1 MKLYKILHAIFLIAI
16 MISCSQETVINK
28 SITEKLNAPDT
39 KMCIDIVTEKSRTV
53 RPEIAK
59 WQIDIEL
66 LTPSDAVKSEDN
78 SETLRFSRIIG
89 GRITSTTFIN
99 VTTGNYKISVSGK
112 TENDVTILSG
122 KNDNFPVDTYEI
134 NTCTIEMKDTFD
146 NNSKSTDG
154 SGHLNV
160 TISGLNGLFTDGEDF
175 ILTYRK
181 LPESDNGTRITLNYE
196 NGTLTGKSEE
206 PIPAGSYKI
215 DITHDDETKTK
226 VNLVKDPVVN
236 IYPDATTDI
245 NWEWSYDSDKIN
257 ADHDLKDL
265 KIPVWNKNAD
275 RNNNV
280 GYIGAD
286 ALFAYPDMTDETF
299 VACDTDDAD
308 NMWVLTITDTTEET
322 TDEATT
328 VTNTYKL
335 KNLNTNNEYYFTSK
349 NTIEDFTI
357 ATLNL
362 NDYLDNP
369 DHDFE
374 DNEKAEIKEYF
385 GEDKM
390 NYLLLLVKDTNN
402 DEEDYK
408 TYIDSCYIKKL
419 PTKKDEP
426 LPAVP
431 VTSYSS
437 SENGEFWPNN
447 YWTISIAPQT
457 ITSIEVS
464 GTYLYIAGTRS
475 TNYLG
480 DINRSTSRH
489 LNSFA
494 SIYKGK
500 ISMGITIEISEDT
513 TILTNNNESQLCVTS
528 VTETNDII
536 NTYPYNTPILTLDI
550 GEYFTTDN
558 PKFIQTFLNGA
569 FKVSDM
575 YVKNNT
581 LYITA
586 GCVNYYQTYK
596 EFGSSDSDTTT
607 TTDSLCYSFG
617 GLFKY
622 TGISGFYVDEETS
635 EIKQPDKYSWN
646 DTTKKVTFPKIDLVY
661 GLDTNIQSQNEL
673 TTIQLEYHETEEFQE
688 YYALKGLMQAET
700 DDSPYFAGPRSIIPS
715 GNKLFIIDSGFYGEY
730 NQTEDESTGEKT
742 TIFTLQDKRNR
753 IFTFDTTSET
763 LSPTKVDDSISFDY
777 DYITETELTE
787 KDENENVISIPVSW

>member
-1 MKLYKILHAIFLIAI
+1 

-53 RPEIAK
+53 RPGIAK

-122 KNDNFPVDTYEI
+122 KNDNFPVDTNKI

-146 NNSKSTDG
+146 DNSKSADG

-175 ILTYRK
+175 ILKYRK
-181 LPESDNGTRITLNYE
+181 LSESDNGTRITLNYE
-196 NGTLTGKSEE
+196 NGTLTGESGE

-215 DITHDDETKTK
+215 EIPNSKNL
-226 VNLVKDPVVN
+226 NLVKDPVVN

-245 NWEWSYDSDKIN
+245 NWEWSYDKTQIN
-257 ADHDLKDL
+257 ADQDLKDL

-299 VACDTDDAD
+299 VACDTDDD
-308 NMWVLTITDTTEET
+308 DDMWVLTITDTTEET

-335 KNLNTNNEYYFTSK
+335 KNLNTNDEYYFTSE

-362 NDYLDNP
+362 NDYLDSP
-369 DHDFE
+369 DHEYND
-374 DNEKAEIKEYF
+374 DEKVAIKKYF

-402 DEEDYK
+402 DGIDYK
-408 TYIDSCYIKKL
+408 SYINSCYIKKL
-419 PTKKDEP
+419 PKEKGGA
-426 LPAVP
+426 LPTVP

-437 SENGEFWPNN
+437 SENREFWTNN
-447 YWTISIAPQT
+447 YWTISIVPQT

-464 GTYLYIAGTRS
+464 DTYLYIAGTRS
-475 TNYLG
+475 TSYLG
-480 DINRSTSRH
+480 DINRYTSRH
-489 LNSFA
+489 FNSFA

-513 TILTNNNESQLCVTS
+513 TILTNNNESELYVTS
-528 VTETNDII
+528 VTEMNG
-536 NTYPYNTPILTLDI
+536 YYHTPILTLDI

-558 PKFIQTFLNGA
+558 PDFIQTFLNGA

-596 EFGSSDSDTTT
+596 EFGSSDSNTTT

-635 EIKQPDKYSWN
+635 EIKQPDKYSW
-646 DTTKKVTFPKIDLVY
+646 DATIEKVTSPKIDLFY

-673 TTIQLEYHETEEFQE
+673 TTIQLDYSTTEQIPK
-688 YYALKGLMQAET
+688 YYALKGRMQAET
-700 DDSPYFAGPRSIIPS
+700 DDSQYFAGPRCIIPS
-715 GNKLFIIDSGFYGEY
+715 GDKLFIIDSGFYGKYEIATS
-730 NQTEDESTGEKT
+730 TEATPAITKT
-742 TIFTLQDKRNR
+742 VNFNLEDKRNR
-753 IFTFDTTSET
+753 IFTYDIKDDE
-763 LSPTKVDDSISFDY
+763 LSFNSLTKVDDSISFDY
-777 DYITETELTE
+777 DYITETELTDT
-787 KDENENVISIPVSW
+787 DEFGNIIPVSW

>member
-146 NNSKSTDG
+146 DNSKSTDG
-154 SGHLNV
+154 KGHLDV

-175 ILTYRK
+175 ILKYRK
-181 LPESDNGTRITLNYE
+181 LSESDNGTRITLNYE
-196 NGTLTGKSEE
+196 NGTLTGESGE

-215 DITHDDETKTK
+215 EIPNSKNL
-226 VNLVKDPVVN
+226 NLVKDPVVN

-245 NWEWSYDSDKIN
+245 NWEWSYDKTQIN
-257 ADHDLKDL
+257 ADQDLKDL
-265 KIPVWNKNAD
+265 KIPVWDKNAD
-275 RNNNV
+275 GNNNV

-335 KNLNTNNEYYFTSK
+335 KNLNTNDEYYFTSE

-362 NDYLDNP
+362 NDYLDSP
-369 DHDFE
+369 DHEYND
-374 DNEKAEIKEYF
+374 DEKVAIKKYF

-402 DEEDYK
+402 DGIDYK
-408 TYIDSCYIKKL
+408 SYINSCYIKKL
-419 PTKKDEP
+419 PKEKGGA
-426 LPAVP
+426 LPTVP

-437 SENGEFWPNN
+437 SENREFWTNN
-447 YWTISIAPQT
+447 YWTISIVPQT

-464 GTYLYIAGTRS
+464 DTYLYIAGTRS
-475 TNYLG
+475 TSYLG
-480 DINRSTSRH
+480 DINRYTSRH
-489 LNSFA
+489 FNSFA

-513 TILTNNNESQLCVTS
+513 TILTNNNESELYVTS
-528 VTETNDII
+528 VTEMNG
-536 NTYPYNTPILTLDI
+536 YYHTPILTLDI

-558 PKFIQTFLNGA
+558 PDFIQTFLNGA

-596 EFGSSDSDTTT
+596 EFGSSDSNTTT

-635 EIKQPDKYSWN
+635 EIKQPDKYSWD
-646 DTTKKVTFPKIDLVY
+646 DTIEKVTFPKIDLFY

-673 TTIQLEYHETEEFQE
+673 TTIQLDYHETEEFPE
-688 YYALKGLMQAET
+688 YYTLKGRMQAKT
-700 DDSPYFAGPRSIIPS
+700 DDSEYFAGPRCIIPS
-715 GNKLFIIDSGFYGEY
+715 GDKLFIIDSGFYGKYEIATS
-730 NQTEDESTGEKT
+730 TEATPAETTT
-742 TIFTLQDKRNR
+742 TIFNLEDKRNR
-753 IFTFDTTSET
+753 IFTFDIKDDELLFNS
-763 LSPTKVDDSISFDY
+763 LTKVDDSISFDY
-777 DYITETELTE
+777 DYITETKWT
-787 KDENENVISIPVSW
+787 KTDEDGNIIPVSW

>member
-1 MKLYKILHAIFLIAI
+1 MKLYKILHAIFLIVM

-146 NNSKSTDG
+146 DNSKSADG

-181 LPESDNGTRITLNYE
+181 LSESDNDTQIDLNYK
-196 NGTLTGKSEE
+196 NGTLTGESEE

-257 ADHDLKDL
+257 ADQDLKDL

-275 RNNNV
+275 GNNNV

-286 ALFAYPDMTDETF
+286 ALFAYPDMNDETF

-335 KNLNTNNEYYFTSK
+335 KNLNTNNEYYFTSE

-357 ATLNL
+357 AEIDLKPFLYPSPEMYEPEEEYQTAISKYNETMATLNTKFNTTGTKFKFL
-362 NDYLDNP
+362 FVLSSNDPGENNNQIYTCFIDRLAKEKTDLDNIILNYYNNTV
-369 DHDFE
+369 FSAYITE
-374 DNEKAEIKEYF
+374 YELSKLSKKNLSAIELAYENSSGLYLYVAETCPAANGNNITNLEHFNYYQNIYKIKITDISEELI
-385 GEDKM
+385 GSDKEG
-390 NYLLLLVKDTNN
+390 N
-402 DEEDYK
+402 
-408 TYIDSCYIKKL
+408 
-419 PTKKDEP
+419 PT
-426 LPAVP
+426 
-431 VTSYSS
+431 VTSPKFYSS
-437 SENGEFWPNN
+437 CSLDD
-447 YWTISIAPQT
+447 S
-457 ITSIEVS
+457 S
-464 GTYLYIAGTRS
+464 
-475 TNYLG
+475 
-480 DINRSTSRH
+480 
-489 LNSFA
+489 
-494 SIYKGK
+494 
-500 ISMGITIEISEDT
+500 
-513 TILTNNNESQLCVTS
+513 NELV
-528 VTETNDII
+528 
-536 NTYPYNTPILTLDI
+536 PILTLDI
-550 GEYFTTDN
+550 SKSFNGNENGEQFKFCNKAFKISDIYIKENGGEYN
-558 PKFIQTFLNGA
+558 
-569 FKVSDM
+569 
-575 YVKNNT
+575 
-581 LYITA
+581 LYATV
-586 GCVNYYQTYK
+586 GCVSYNPVASNHKYFSY
-596 EFGSSDSDTTT
+596 
-607 TTDSLCYSFG
+607 SLG
-617 GLFKY
+617 GLFKFDNVSAFSSEKDEY
-622 TGISGFYVDEETS
+622 GFENWNFSTTENLTYVGGLNENLGISDN
-635 EIKQPDKYSWN
+635 IKW
-646 DTTKKVTFPKIDLVY
+646 KILNAEGEPIFNTLI
-661 GLDTNIQSQNEL
+661 GLT
-673 TTIQLEYHETEEFQE
+673 
-688 YYALKGLMQAET
+688 QAET
-700 DDSPYFAGPRSIIPS
+700 DDSEYFAGPRCIIPS
-715 GNKLFIIDSGFYGEY
+715 GNRLFIIDSGFYGEY

-753 IFTFDTTSET
+753 IFTYDINDNK
-763 LSPTKVDDSISFDY
+763 LSLTKVDDSISFDY
-777 DYITETELTE
+777 DYITETKWT
-787 KDENENVISIPVSW
+787 KTDEDGNIIPVSW

>member
-1 MKLYKILHAIFLIAI
+1 MKLYKILHAIFLIVM

-154 SGHLNV
+154 KGHLDV

-181 LPESDNGTRITLNYE
+181 LSESDNGTRITLNYE
-196 NGTLTGKSEE
+196 NGTLTGESEK

-308 NMWVLTITDTTEET
+308 DMWVLTITDTTEET

-335 KNLNTNNEYYFTSK
+335 KNLNTNNEYYFTSE

-357 ATLNL
+357 AEIDLNPFLYPAREMYEPEEEYQTAISDYEKIMTTLNTQFNTTGTKFKFLFVLSSNDTEENNNQIYTCFIDSLAKEKVDSNKVTLVL
-362 NDYLDNP
+362 NGESVFSPYITQYELSDFSSKNLSAIELAYENSSGLYLYVAETCPAANGNNITNLEHFNYYQNIYKIKIIDIS
-369 DHDFE
+369 E
-374 DNEKAEIKEYF
+374 ELIGSDNEGNPTVISPKFYCS
-385 GEDKM
+385 
-390 NYLLLLVKDTNN
+390 
-402 DEEDYK
+402 
-408 TYIDSCYIKKL
+408 YIRDDS
-419 PTKKDEP
+419 
-426 LPAVP
+426 
-431 VTSYSS
+431 
-437 SENGEFWPNN
+437 
-447 YWTISIAPQT
+447 Q
-457 ITSIEVS
+457 S
-464 GTYLYIAGTRS
+464 GLI
-475 TNYLG
+475 
-480 DINRSTSRH
+480 
-489 LNSFA
+489 
-494 SIYKGK
+494 
-500 ISMGITIEISEDT
+500 
-513 TILTNNNESQLCVTS
+513 
-528 VTETNDII
+528 
-536 NTYPYNTPILTLDI
+536 PILTLDI
-550 GEYFTTDN
+550 SKSFNSNKGENEFKFCNEAFKISDIYIKENGGEYN
-558 PKFIQTFLNGA
+558 
-569 FKVSDM
+569 
-575 YVKNNT
+575 
-581 LYITA
+581 LYATV
-586 GCVNYYQTYK
+586 GCVSYNPVASNHKYFSY
-596 EFGSSDSDTTT
+596 
-607 TTDSLCYSFG
+607 SLG
-617 GLFKY
+617 GLFKFDNVSAFSSEKDEY
-622 TGISGFYVDEETS
+622 GFENWNFSTTENLTYVGGLNENLGISDN
-635 EIKQPDKYSWN
+635 IKW
-646 DTTKKVTFPKIDLVY
+646 KILNAEGEPIFNTLI
-661 GLDTNIQSQNEL
+661 GLT
-673 TTIQLEYHETEEFQE
+673 
-688 YYALKGLMQAET
+688 QAET
-700 DDSPYFAGPRSIIPS
+700 DDSEYFAGPRCIIPS
-715 GNKLFIIDSGFYGEY
+715 GNRLFIIDSGFYGEY
-730 NQTEDESTGEKT
+730 ETVTNSQTPAITKT
-742 TIFTLQDKRNR
+742 VNFNLEDKRNR

-763 LSPTKVDDSISFDY
+763 LSLTKVDDSISFDY
-777 DYITETELTE
+777 DYITETKWT
-787 KDENENVISIPVSW
+787 KTDEDGNIIPVSW

>member
-122 KNDNFPVDTYEI
+122 KNDNFPVNTYEI

-146 NNSKSTDG
+146 DNSKSADG

-181 LPESDNGTRITLNYE
+181 LSESDNDTQIDLNYK
-196 NGTLTGKSEE
+196 NGTLTGESGE

-215 DITHDDETKTK
+215 EISNSKNL
-226 VNLVKDPVVN
+226 NLVKDPVVN

-275 RNNNV
+275 GNNNV

-286 ALFAYPDMTDETF
+286 ALFAYPDMIDETF

-335 KNLNTNNEYYFTSK
+335 KNLNTNNEYYFTSE

-357 ATLNL
+357 AEIDFLQFITKPEEDSFYDENGSFCLEDFDTALAEYTNKVEKIRSVLNEKTKQKVL
-362 NDYLDNP
+362 FVLIGNAIHTCFIDSLVQDKNKSLEDIPSIQENFSSYITTQNQCDIIFYKLSTIEVVCEKYNDVSGVYLYIAETDYLDNYNTNSNCYSYHQNIHKLKINNILDDIP
-369 DHDFE
+369 NRTE
-374 DNEKAEIKEYF
+374 AGTLSPPYF
-385 GEDKM
+385 NCSKI
-390 NYLLLLVKDTNN
+390 NNTNN
-402 DEEDYK
+402 SK
-408 TYIDSCYIKKL
+408 NI
-419 PTKKDEP
+419 
-426 LPAVP
+426 
-431 VTSYSS
+431 
-437 SENGEFWPNN
+437 
-447 YWTISIAPQT
+447 
-457 ITSIEVS
+457 
-464 GTYLYIAGTRS
+464 
-475 TNYLG
+475 
-480 DINRSTSRH
+480 
-489 LNSFA
+489 
-494 SIYKGK
+494 
-500 ISMGITIEISEDT
+500 
-513 TILTNNNESQLCVTS
+513 
-528 VTETNDII
+528 
-536 NTYPYNTPILTLDI
+536 TPILTLDI
-550 GEYFTTDN
+550 SKSFNSNKGENEFKFCNEAFKISDIYIKENGGEYN
-558 PKFIQTFLNGA
+558 
-569 FKVSDM
+569 
-575 YVKNNT
+575 
-581 LYITA
+581 LYATV
-586 GCVNYYQTYK
+586 GCVSYNPVASNHKYFSY
-596 EFGSSDSDTTT
+596 
-607 TTDSLCYSFG
+607 SLG
-617 GLFKY
+617 GLFKFDNVSAFSSEKDEY
-622 TGISGFYVDEETS
+622 GFENWNFSTTENLTYVDGLNENL
-635 EIKQPDKYSWN
+635 EISDNIKWGILGAEGEPIFN
-646 DTTKKVTFPKIDLVY
+646 TLI
-661 GLDTNIQSQNEL
+661 GLT
-673 TTIQLEYHETEEFQE
+673 
-688 YYALKGLMQAET
+688 QAET
-700 DDSPYFAGPRSIIPS
+700 DDSQYFAGPRCIIPS
-715 GNKLFIIDSGFYGEY
+715 GDKLFIIDSGFYGEY
-730 NQTEDESTGEKT
+730 ETVTNSQTPAITKT
-742 TIFTLQDKRNR
+742 VNFNLEDKRNR
-753 IFTFDTTSET
+753 IFTYDIKDDE
-763 LSPTKVDDSISFDY
+763 LSFNSLTKVDDSISFDY
-777 DYITETELTE
+777 DYITETELTDT
-787 KDENENVISIPVSW
+787 DESGNIIPVSW

>member
-146 NNSKSTDG
+146 DNSKSADG

-160 TISGLNGLFTDGEDF
+160 TISGLNGLFTDGENF
-175 ILTYRK
+175 ILKYRK
-181 LPESDNGTRITLNYE
+181 LSESDNGTRITLNYE
-196 NGTLTGKSEE
+196 NGTLTGESGE

-215 DITHDDETKTK
+215 EIPNSKNL
-226 VNLVKDPVVN
+226 NLVKDPVVN

-245 NWEWSYDSDKIN
+245 NWEWSYDKTQIN
-257 ADHDLKDL
+257 ADQDLKDL

-308 NMWVLTITDTTEET
+308 DMWVLTITDTTEET

-335 KNLNTNNEYYFTSK
+335 KNLNTEEIHTFKTLNYNIIDFCICNIDVRTFIE
-349 NTIEDFTI
+349 NTEDFTI
-357 ATLNL
+357 CDFDKEEVISRAILKLGETAKYLVLLADNSSIFSHL
-362 NDYLDNP
+362 IKNEIPNDFVLQPGIDNEVF
-369 DHDFE
+369 HDFHTQSLDPYPGNDSSPLTAIE
-374 DNEKAEIKEYF
+374 AC
-385 GEDKM
+385 G
-390 NYLLLLVKDTNN
+390 TN
-402 DEEDYK
+402 
-408 TYIDSCYIKKL
+408 
-419 PTKKDEP
+419 
-426 LPAVP
+426 
-431 VTSYSS
+431 
-437 SENGEFWPNN
+437 
-447 YWTISIAPQT
+447 
-457 ITSIEVS
+457 
-464 GTYLYIAGTRS
+464 LYIASIKSSNAGGHQKKLGYIFK
-475 TNYLG
+475 TN
-480 DINRSTSRH
+480 
-489 LNSFA
+489 
-494 SIYKGK
+494 
-500 ISMGITIEISEDT
+500 
-513 TILTNNNESQLCVTS
+513 
-528 VTETNDII
+528 II
-536 NTYPYNTPILTLDI
+536 NIGGLNTWASDLDNLLENLNRLRMQYSINEVEDNKPNPTLTLNMGKYI
-550 GEYFTTDN
+550 ETTTTDFYN
-558 PKFIQTFLNGA
+558 DA
-569 FKVSDM
+569 FKISDM
-575 YVKNNT
+575 YVKDDT

-586 GCVNYYQTYK
+586 GCVTYLSK
-596 EFGSSDSDTTT
+596 YDTFEPEDSD
-607 TTDSLCYSFG
+607 DSFCYSFG
-617 GLFKY
+617 GLFKFED
-622 TGISGFYVDEETS
+622 ISQFDDASSEYMKDYNFEDLEVTS
-635 EIKQPDKYSWN
+635 
-646 DTTKKVTFPKIDLVY
+646 PKISLCK
-661 GLDTNIQSQNEL
+661 GLNKNPSNKNFIKHGNDN
-673 TTIQLEYHETEEFQE
+673 E
-688 YYALKGLMQAET
+688 YYVLQGLMQAET
-700 DDSPYFAGPRSIIPS
+700 DDSPYFAGPRCIIPS
-715 GNKLFIIDSGFYGEY
+715 GNRLFIIDSGFYGEY
-730 NQTEDESTGEKT
+730 SQITDKSTGEET

-753 IFTFDTTSET
+753 IFTYDIKDDK
-763 LSPTKVDDSISFDY
+763 LSLTKVDDSISFDY
-777 DYITETELTE
+777 DYITETEQTDI
-787 KDENENVISIPVSW
+787 DEFGNIIPVSW

>member
-1 MKLYKILHAIFLIAI
+1 

-146 NNSKSTDG
+146 DNSKSTDG

-181 LPESDNGTRITLNYE
+181 LSESDNDTQIDLNYE
-196 NGTLTGKSEE
+196 NGTLTGESEE

-245 NWEWSYDSDKIN
+245 NWEWSYDKTQIN
-257 ADHDLKDL
+257 ADQDLKDL

-275 RNNNV
+275 GNNNV

-286 ALFAYPDMTDETF
+286 ALFAYPDMNDETF

-335 KNLNTNNEYYFTSK
+335 KNLNTNDEYYFTSE

-357 ATLNL
+357 AEIDLKPFLCPSREMYELEEEYQTAINDYEKIITTLNTKFNTTGTKFKFL
-362 NDYLDNP
+362 FVLSSSYASRNDSHIYTCFIDRLAKEKTDSENITLIYNGSDVFSVNITSQGLEFSGENMSAIELAYENSSGLYLYVAETCSAANGSNITNGTNYSYYQNIYKIKIYGMDN
-369 DHDFE
+369 
-374 DNEKAEIKEYF
+374 NIISLY
-385 GEDKM
+385 
-390 NYLLLLVKDTNN
+390 
-402 DEEDYK
+402 DEENPTVTPPKFYCSCIRD
-408 TYIDSCYIKKL
+408 DS
-419 PTKKDEP
+419 
-426 LPAVP
+426 
-431 VTSYSS
+431 
-437 SENGEFWPNN
+437 
-447 YWTISIAPQT
+447 Q
-457 ITSIEVS
+457 S
-464 GTYLYIAGTRS
+464 GL
-475 TNYLG
+475 
-480 DINRSTSRH
+480 
-489 LNSFA
+489 
-494 SIYKGK
+494 
-500 ISMGITIEISEDT
+500 
-513 TILTNNNESQLCVTS
+513 
-528 VTETNDII
+528 
-536 NTYPYNTPILTLDI
+536 TPILTLDI
-550 GEYFTTDN
+550 SKSFNGNENGEQF
-558 PKFIQTFLNGA
+558 KFCNEA
-569 FKVSDM
+569 FKISDM
-575 YVKNNT
+575 CIKENNEEGYN
-581 LYITA
+581 LYATV
-586 GCVNYYQTYK
+586 GCVSYNPVA
-596 EFGSSDSDTTT
+596 SSHKYFSY
-607 TTDSLCYSFG
+607 SLG
-617 GLFKY
+617 GLFKFDNVSAIY
-622 TGISGFYVDEETS
+622 YNEEDEQETWNFSTTENLTYVDGLNKNL
-635 EIKQPDKYSWN
+635 EISDNIKWEILDEKGNPIFN
-646 DTTKKVTFPKIDLVY
+646 TLI
-661 GLDTNIQSQNEL
+661 GLT
-673 TTIQLEYHETEEFQE
+673 
-688 YYALKGLMQAET
+688 QAET
-700 DDSPYFAGPRSIIPS
+700 DDSPYFAGPRCIIPS
-715 GNKLFIIDSGFYGEY
+715 GDKLFIIDSGFYGKYEIATS
-730 NQTEDESTGEKT
+730 TEATPTETKT
-742 TIFTLQDKRNR
+742 VNFTLQDKCNR
-753 IFTFDTTSET
+753 IFTYDIKDDELLFNS
-763 LSPTKVDDSISFDY
+763 LTKVDNSISFDY

-787 KDENENVISIPVSW
+787 MNADGSVISIPVSW

>member
-146 NNSKSTDG
+146 DNSKSTDG

-160 TISGLNGLFTDGEDF
+160 TISGLNGLFTDCEDF

-181 LPESDNGTRITLNYE
+181 LSESDNDTQIDLNYE
-196 NGTLTGKSEE
+196 NGTLTGESGE

-215 DITHDDETKTK
+215 EIPNSKNL
-226 VNLVKDPVVN
+226 NLVKDPVVN

-245 NWEWSYDSDKIN
+245 NWEWSYDKTQIN
-257 ADHDLKDL
+257 ADQDLKDL

-275 RNNNV
+275 GNNNV

-308 NMWVLTITDTTEET
+308 NMWVLTITDTT
-322 TDEATT
+322 DEATT

-335 KNLNTNNEYYFTSK
+335 KNLNTNNEYYFTSE

-374 DNEKAEIKEYF
+374 DNEKAAIKEHF

-402 DEEDYK
+402 DGDDYK
-408 TYIDSCYIKKL
+408 IYIDSCYIKKL
-419 PTKKDEP
+419 PKEKGGA

-437 SENGEFWPNN
+437 SENGEFCSITNQMEF
-447 YWTISIAPQT
+447 TINQDILSS

-464 GTYLYIAGTRS
+464 GTDLYIAS
-475 TNYLG
+475 TISTDYLG
-480 DINRSTSRH
+480 SNDRCTSIH
-489 LNSFA
+489 DNSFA
-494 SIYKGK
+494 NIYKAK
-500 ISMGITIEISEDT
+500 ILIEEIRITPKDSGIQIS
-513 TILTNNNESQLCVTS
+513 NESMLEVVP
-528 VTETNDII
+528 VTEMNSS
-536 NTYPYNTPILTLDI
+536 YHTPILTLDI

-558 PKFIQTFLNGA
+558 PDFIQTFLNGA

-586 GCVNYYQTYK
+586 GCINYYQTYK
-596 EFGSSDSDTTT
+596 EFGSSDSNTTT

-646 DTTKKVTFPKIDLVY
+646 DTTKKVTFPKIDLFY

-673 TTIQLEYHETEEFQE
+673 TTIQLDYNTTEQIPK
-688 YYALKGLMQAET
+688 YYALKGRMQAKT
-700 DDSPYFAGPRSIIPS
+700 DDSPYFAGPRCIIPS
-715 GNKLFIIDSGFYGEY
+715 GDKLFIIDSGFYGKYEIATS
-730 NQTEDESTGEKT
+730 TEVTPAETTT
-742 TIFTLQDKRNR
+742 TIFNLEDKRNR

-787 KDENENVISIPVSW
+787 MNADGSVISIPVSW

>member
-1 MKLYKILHAIFLIAI
+1 

-53 RPEIAK
+53 RPGIAK

-122 KNDNFPVDTYEI
+122 KNDNFPVDTNKI

-146 NNSKSTDG
+146 DNSKSADG

-175 ILTYRK
+175 ILKYRK
-181 LPESDNGTRITLNYE
+181 LSESDNGTRITLNYE
-196 NGTLTGKSEE
+196 NGTLTGESGE

-215 DITHDDETKTK
+215 EIPNSKNL
-226 VNLVKDPVVN
+226 NLVKDPVVN

-308 NMWVLTITDTTEET
+308 DMWVLTITDTTEET

-335 KNLNTNNEYYFTSK
+335 KNLNTNNEYYFTSE

-362 NDYLDNP
+362 NDYLDSP
-369 DHDFE
+369 DHEYND
-374 DNEKAEIKEYF
+374 DEKVAIKKYF

-402 DEEDYK
+402 DGIDYK
-408 TYIDSCYIKKL
+408 SYINSCYIKKL
-419 PTKKDEP
+419 PKEKGGA
-426 LPAVP
+426 LPTVP

-437 SENGEFWPNN
+437 SENREFWTNN
-447 YWTISIAPQT
+447 YWTISIVPQT

-464 GTYLYIAGTRS
+464 DTYLYIAGTRS
-475 TNYLG
+475 TSYLG
-480 DINRSTSRH
+480 DINRYTSRH
-489 LNSFA
+489 FNSFA

-513 TILTNNNESQLCVTS
+513 TILTNNNESELYVTS
-528 VTETNDII
+528 VTEMNG
-536 NTYPYNTPILTLDI
+536 YYHTPILTLDI

-558 PKFIQTFLNGA
+558 PDFIQTFLNGA

-596 EFGSSDSDTTT
+596 EFGSSDSNTTT

-635 EIKQPDKYSWN
+635 EIKQPDKYSW
-646 DTTKKVTFPKIDLVY
+646 DATIEKVTSPKIDLFY

-673 TTIQLEYHETEEFQE
+673 TTIQLDYSTTEQIPK
-688 YYALKGLMQAET
+688 YYALKGRMQAET
-700 DDSPYFAGPRSIIPS
+700 DDSQYFAGPRCIIPS
-715 GNKLFIIDSGFYGEY
+715 GDKLFIIDSGFYGKYEIATS
-730 NQTEDESTGEKT
+730 TEATPAITKT
-742 TIFTLQDKRNR
+742 VNFNLEDKRNR
-753 IFTFDTTSET
+753 IFTYDIKDDE
-763 LSPTKVDDSISFDY
+763 LSFNSLTKVDDSISFDY

-787 KDENENVISIPVSW
+787 MNEDGSVISIPVSW

>member
-53 RPEIAK
+53 RPGIAK

-122 KNDNFPVDTYEI
+122 KNDNFPVDTNKI

-146 NNSKSTDG
+146 DNSKSADG

-175 ILTYRK
+175 ILKYRK
-181 LPESDNGTRITLNYE
+181 LSESDNGTRITLNYE
-196 NGTLTGKSEE
+196 NGTLTGESGE

-215 DITHDDETKTK
+215 EIPNSKNL
-226 VNLVKDPVVN
+226 NLVKDPVVN

-245 NWEWSYDSDKIN
+245 NWEWSYDKTQIN
-257 ADHDLKDL
+257 ADQDLKDL

-299 VACDTDDAD
+299 VACDTDDD
-308 NMWVLTITDTTEET
+308 DDMWVLTITDTTEET

-335 KNLNTNNEYYFTSK
+335 KNLNTNDEYYFTSE

-362 NDYLDNP
+362 NDYLDSP
-369 DHDFE
+369 DHEYND
-374 DNEKAEIKEYF
+374 DEKVAIKKYF

-402 DEEDYK
+402 DGIDYK
-408 TYIDSCYIKKL
+408 SYINSCYIKKL
-419 PTKKDEP
+419 PKEKGGA
-426 LPAVP
+426 LPTVP

-437 SENGEFWPNN
+437 SENREFWTNN
-447 YWTISIAPQT
+447 YWTISIVPQT

-464 GTYLYIAGTRS
+464 DTYLYIAGTRS
-475 TNYLG
+475 TSYLG
-480 DINRSTSRH
+480 DINRYTSRH
-489 LNSFA
+489 FNSFA

-513 TILTNNNESQLCVTS
+513 TILTNNNESELYVTS
-528 VTETNDII
+528 VTEMNG
-536 NTYPYNTPILTLDI
+536 YYHTPILTLDI

-558 PKFIQTFLNGA
+558 PDFIQTFLNGA

-596 EFGSSDSDTTT
+596 EFGSSDSNTTT

-635 EIKQPDKYSWN
+635 EIKQPDKYSW
-646 DTTKKVTFPKIDLVY
+646 DATIEKVTSPKIDLFY

-673 TTIQLEYHETEEFQE
+673 TTIQLDYSTTEQIPK
-688 YYALKGLMQAET
+688 YYALKGRMQAET
-700 DDSPYFAGPRSIIPS
+700 DDSQYFAGPRCIIPS
-715 GNKLFIIDSGFYGEY
+715 GDKLFIIDSGFYGKYEIATS
-730 NQTEDESTGEKT
+730 TEATPAITKT
-742 TIFTLQDKRNR
+742 VNFNLEDKRNR
-753 IFTFDTTSET
+753 IFTYDIKDDE
-763 LSPTKVDDSISFDY
+763 LSFNSLTKVDDSISFDY
-777 DYITETELTE
+777 DYITETELTDT
-787 KDENENVISIPVSW
+787 DEFGNIIPVSW

>member
-1 MKLYKILHAIFLIAI
+1 MKLYKILHVIFLIAI

-53 RPEIAK
+53 RPGIAK

-181 LPESDNGTRITLNYE
+181 LSESDNGTRITLNYE
-196 NGTLTGKSEE
+196 NGTLTGESEE

-245 NWEWSYDSDKIN
+245 NWEWSYDKTQIN
-257 ADHDLKDL
+257 ADQDLKDL
-265 KIPVWNKNAD
+265 KIPVWDKNAD
-275 RNNNV
+275 GNNNV

-335 KNLNTNNEYYFTSK
+335 KNLNTEEIHTFKTLNYNIIDFCICSIDVRTFIE
-349 NTIEDFTI
+349 NTEDFTI
-357 ATLNL
+357 CDFDKEEVISRAILELGETAKYLVLLADNSSIFSHL
-362 NDYLDNP
+362 IKNEIPNDFVLQP
-369 DHDFE
+369 GI
-374 DNEKAEIKEYF
+374 DNEVFYNFHSHCLDPYPGSDSSPLTAIEAC
-385 GEDKM
+385 G
-390 NYLLLLVKDTNN
+390 TN
-402 DEEDYK
+402 
-408 TYIDSCYIKKL
+408 
-419 PTKKDEP
+419 
-426 LPAVP
+426 
-431 VTSYSS
+431 
-437 SENGEFWPNN
+437 
-447 YWTISIAPQT
+447 
-457 ITSIEVS
+457 
-464 GTYLYIAGTRS
+464 LYIAGIKS
-475 TNYLG
+475 SNAGGHQKKLGYIFKTN
-480 DINRSTSRH
+480 
-489 LNSFA
+489 
-494 SIYKGK
+494 
-500 ISMGITIEISEDT
+500 
-513 TILTNNNESQLCVTS
+513 
-528 VTETNDII
+528 II
-536 NTYPYNTPILTLDI
+536 NIGGLNTCASDLDSLLENLNRLSMQYSINEVEDNKPHPTLTLNMGKYI
-550 GEYFTTDN
+550 ETTTTDFYN
-558 PKFIQTFLNGA
+558 DA
-569 FKVSDM
+569 FKISDM
-575 YVKNNT
+575 YVKDDT

-586 GCVNYYQTYK
+586 GCVTYLS
-596 EFGSSDSDTTT
+596 EYDTFEPEDSD
-607 TTDSLCYSFG
+607 DSFCYSFG
-617 GLFKY
+617 GLFKFED
-622 TGISGFYVDEETS
+622 ISQFDDASS
-635 EIKQPDKYSWN
+635 EYIKNYNFEDLE
-646 DTTKKVTFPKIDLVY
+646 VTFPEINFCT
-661 GLDTNIQSQNEL
+661 GLNKNPSNKNFIKHGNDN
-673 TTIQLEYHETEEFQE
+673 E
-688 YYALKGLMQAET
+688 YYVLQGLMQAET
-700 DDSPYFAGPRSIIPS
+700 DDSPYFAGPRCIIPS
-715 GNKLFIIDSGFYGEY
+715 GNRLFIIDSGFYGEY
-730 NQTEDESTGEKT
+730 SQITDKSTGEET

-753 IFTFDTTSET
+753 IFTYDIKDDK
-763 LSPTKVDDSISFDY
+763 LSLTKVDDSISFDY
-777 DYITETELTE
+777 DYITETEQTDI
-787 KDENENVISIPVSW
+787 DEFGNIIPVSW